1 MHARETILILSEEFS
16 LYSSEVTLADDDDVR
31 NITHPYLILIRIMGF
46 IKLRVR
52 FIPLIALITSP
63 QR

>member
-31 NITHPYLILIRIMGF
+31 NITHSYLILIRIMGF

-52 FIPLIALITSP
+52 FIPLIVLITSP

>member
-31 NITHPYLILIRIMGF
+31 NITHSYFNSYYGFHKTQSTFYTIDSSHYFSPKIR
-46 IKLRVR
+46 
-52 FIPLIALITSP
+52 
-63 QR
+63 